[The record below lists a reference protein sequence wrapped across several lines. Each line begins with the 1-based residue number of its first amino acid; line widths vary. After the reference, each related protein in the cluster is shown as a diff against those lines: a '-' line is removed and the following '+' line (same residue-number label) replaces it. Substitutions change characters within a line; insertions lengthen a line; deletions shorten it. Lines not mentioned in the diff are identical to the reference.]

1 MQPKGISRSDGKRP
15 DGMILFPW
23 SNGKSLI
30 WDVTIRDTLAASYI
44 NESSKK
50 SRSIADNAERYKHNH
65 YLFLKENY
73 IFTPLAFETLG
84 CMGPETKQ
92 FIGKLGSLMRIA
104 SGGTRSKDYLL
115 QKISIAIQRGNA
127 ACILATLES
136 NRIDEFYLL

>member
-1 MQPKGISRSDGKRP
+1 MGCDYTRYISS
-15 DGMILFPW
+15 FF
-23 SNGKSLI
+23 
-30 WDVTIRDTLAASYI
+30 I

-84 CMGPETKQ
+84 CMGPETQQ

-104 SGGTRSKDYLL
+104 SRETRSKDYLL

-127 ACILATLES
+127 ACISAALGS
-136 NRIDEFYLL
+136 NKIDEFYLL